1 MIAIGVLAMATAPTA
16 GAFIRDRE
24 VPRWPTSTVRY
35 WVAQPAFAD
44 EAAAAAAAINRS
56 GSKLRLVAT
65 SPRRRAQVIVSRWD
79 SSCSGQA
86 EYGPIV
92 TRRTPGRR
100 PVTRRTQATVVRF
113 GPCAANPDVPFLD
126 AEARLGTIR
135 IMTHEFL
142 HAVSLAHDNRRC
154 ALMNTSA
161 TLARQSGNP
170 LPNGCT
176 DVQRLPAA
184 SYYCALLEPDDQRG
198 LIAIYGGRVRPLGPR
213 VCPRESPS
221 AVGGLTGT
229 PGFDPARGQS
239 IISVS
244 WSPIGATFTDVQVF
258 VHPGTCPP
266 EPATLTS
273 ATSVDRMTWRP
284 GFDALPVTLGV
295 RTPGTWCVSANAGRT
310 IGIERLYGP
319 VAAITV
325 EVPPVA

>member
-1 MIAIGVLAMATAPTA
+1 M
-16 GAFIRDRE
+16 
-24 VPRWPTSTVRY
+24 
-35 WVAQPAFAD
+35 AQPAFAD

-65 SPRRRAQVIVSRWD
+65 SRRRQALVIVSRWN

-92 TRRTPGRR
+92 TRHTPGRR
-100 PVTRRTQATVVRF
+100 PVTRRTQATVIRF
-113 GPCAANPDVPFLD
+113 GPCAANPDVTFLD

-135 IMTHEFL
+135 VMAHEFL
-142 HAVSLAHDNRRC
+142 HAVGLGHDNRRC

-161 TLARQSGNP
+161 TRARDSGSP

-176 DVQRLPAA
+176 DVQHLPAA

-198 LIAIYGGRVRPLGPR
+198 LIAIHGGRVRPLGPR
-213 VCPRESPS
+213 ICARESPS

-229 PGFDPARGQS
+229 PGFDPALGQS

-244 WSPIGATFTDVQVF
+244 WSPIGAAFTDVQVF

-266 EPATLTS
+266 EPATLTP
-273 ATSVDRMTWRP
+273 ATSVNQATWRP
-284 GFDALPVTLGV
+284 DFDTLPVTLGV

-310 IGIERLYGP
+310 LGIERLSGP
-319 VAAITV
+319 VAAVTV
-325 EVPPVA
+325 VSQ